1 MQIETATPVD
11 IPALCGLL
19 SVLFSQEAEFS
30 PDTSAQA
37 RGLAMIVG
45 DPRVGSVLLAR
56 QDGEVVGMVNLLF
69 TISTALGQRVLLL
82 EDMVVAPSARGDGVG
97 GALLQAAIAFAREQ
111 GCPRITL
118 LTDTVNVDAQRFY
131 ARHGFV
137 ASPMKPMRWLAI

>member
-1 MQIETATPVD
+1 MQIETATPTD

-97 GALLQAAIAFAREQ
+97 GALLQAAIAFAREI
-111 GCPRITL
+111 GRAH
-118 LTDTVNVDAQRFY
+118 V
-131 ARHGFV
+131 
-137 ASPMKPMRWLAI
+137 